1 MQVRLKE
8 QQKWLE
14 NKPILDT
21 IVVTMQVIRHFK
33 TVQKI
38 DSITEPKIKNTS
50 SPYWVS
56 TEGDF

>member
-38 DSITEPKIKNTS
+38 DNITENKKYKQSIL
-50 SPYWVS
+50 VS
-56 TEGDF
+56 TEGDFWN